1 MHCSLRPPD
10 VAPFVPCFNDDA
22 PLISLQIQQF
32 RNRQLQH
39 TPNFNKIRQ
48 SAAKLLMN
56 QTNFP
61 GPFFRHRG
69 WAICGNFSEFT
80 GPKDTKLGET

>member
-39 TPNFNKIRQ
+39 TKFQQN
-48 SAAKLLMN
+48 S
-56 QTNFP
+56 TV
-61 GPFFRHRG
+61 RG
-69 WAICGNFSEFT
+69 
-80 GPKDTKLGET
+80 